1 MSNISGSCAAEINE
15 NVTGAETQRGGF
27 ATDKRLE
34 MVSRHGIKANQAMVT
49 NCPISMLTL
58 SLHWTA
64 RVAKSATKGVYF
76 WVSVF
81 ICPDRIIRHKCRKFP

>member
-34 MVSRHGIKANQAMVT
+34 MVSRHGIKANSAMVT

-58 SLHWTA
+58 
-64 RVAKSATKGVYF
+64 
-76 WVSVF
+76 
-81 ICPDRIIRHKCRKFP
+81 